1 MPGGEV
7 VGPDSSKTVTQLLA
21 HWSQGDEKARDA
33 LMPLVYDELRRLAAS
48 YLRRERRDHTL
59 QATALVNEA
68 YLRLAADDDLRWQ
81 NRNHFFG
88 VAAEVMRRVLVDH
101 ARKHQAE
108 KRGGELN
115 RVPLTEAVVMSQ
127 QRPSQLL
134 ALDESLA
141 RLSVVD
147 PQQGRIVELRV
158 FAGLTVEEVASLLGI
173 SEATVKRDWSVAK
186 AWLMREI
193 EKVA

>member
-1 MPGGEV
+1 L
-7 VGPDSSKTVTQLLA
+7 GPDSSKTVTQLLA

-48 YLRRERRDHTL
+48 YLRRERPDHTL

-68 YLRLAADDDLRWQ
+68 YLRLAADDELRWQ

-88 VAAEVMRRVLVDH
+88 VAAGVMRRVLVDH

-115 RVPLTEAVVMSQ
+115 RVPLTEAIAMSQ

-141 RLSVVD
+141 RLGELD
-147 PQQGRIVELRV
+147 PQQAKIVELRV
-158 FAGLTVEEVASLLGI
+158 FAGLKVDEVASLLGI

-186 AWLMREI
+186 AWLTREI

>member
-1 MPGGEV
+1 M
-7 VGPDSSKTVTQLLA
+7 GPDSSKTVTQLLA

-33 LMPLVYDELRRLAAS
+33 LIPLVYDELRRLAAS

-68 YLRLAADDDLRWQ
+68 YLRLAADEDLHWE

-101 ARKHQAE
+101 ARKHQAV

-115 RVPLTEAVVMSQ
+115 RVPLTEALAMSQ

-141 RLSVVD
+141 RLSALD

-158 FAGLTVEEVASLLGI
+158 FGGLTVEEVGSLLGI

-193 EKVA
+193 EKVT